1 MSPDSCLLVPADV
14 TLRCTGQA
22 AAFTD
27 LAELTSR
34 ADMGFKNLA
43 RSRQVVHEV
52 WNRNQNGQ
60 VMVDWLDV
68 IQEWDW
74 ELYLV

>member
-1 MSPDSCLLVPADV
+1 
-14 TLRCTGQA
+14 
-22 AAFTD
+22 
-27 LAELTSR
+27 
-34 ADMGFKNLA
+34 MGFKNLA